1 MRDDEIV
8 RKGKFSRIRRYRD
21 IPTDIDGQAWDHGV
35 EIVTVGEL
43 FAAAGHP
50 IPDDGYLCQL
60 FGELCVFRD
69 CEPLRDQPCR
79 KRFRLKLFDRLEGE
93 KWEWAAD
100 GVFDSTNM
108 IDLSRLPALDAWNAL
123 PEVVKDVAE

>member
-1 MRDDEIV
+1 MRDGEIV
-8 RKGKFSRIRRYRD
+8 RIRDVFTRIESAVHDYGYCND
-21 IPTDIDGQAWDHGV
+21 QIEVA
-35 EIVTVGEL
+35 TVAEL
-43 FAAAGHP
+43 FEAAGCP
-50 IPDDGYLCQL
+50 VPRDGYLCQL

-123 PEVVKDVAE
+123 PEVIKAVVK

>member
-1 MRDDEIV
+1 MRDGEIV
-8 RKGKFSRIRRYRD
+8 RDSSGVIFRRLADGNDYDGYYR
-21 IPTDIDGQAWDHGV
+21 PEHRL
-35 EIVTVGEL
+35 EIVTVAEL
-43 FAAAGHP
+43 FEAAGCP
-50 IPDDGYLCQL
+50 VPRDGYLCQL

-100 GVFDSTNM
+100 GVFDSTNI

-123 PEVVKDVAE
+123 PEVIKAAVR